1 MDVRDYRVPMEV
13 LDTDNKII
21 HLISREILLVIYSI
35 TDRSSLLHAGA
46 ILDNMSLRQDNHV
59 LLLGNKL
66 DLDHLREVNFFTK
79 YFHCFKSLYFRFT
92 RAKDGA

>member
-13 LDTDNKII
+13 YDTDNDII

-35 TDRSSLLHAGA
+35 TDRSSLLRAGA
-46 ILDNMSLRQDNHV
+46 ILDNLRLKQDNHV

-66 DLDHLREVNFFTK
+66 DLDRLREV
-79 YFHCFKSLYFRFT
+79 YCCFYIVVPIL
-92 RAKDGA
+92 

>member
-13 LDTDNKII
+13 YDTDNDII

-35 TDRSSLLHAGA
+35 TDRSSLLRAGA
-46 ILDNMSLRQDNHV
+46 ILDNLRLKQDNHV

-66 DLDHLREVNFFTK
+66 DLDHLREV
-79 YFHCFKSLYFRFT
+79 YYCFYIVVPIL
-92 RAKDGA
+92 